1 MSFAAVRRSTITL
14 ALALCLVGCTS
25 EPVKLLT
32 HSGPIGMALCCVPY
46 VAGPLLPDEVNGV
59 VVRVEDVSQAF
70 SGYEFHPAKETR
82 TLAVTWPE
90 GYTGRWAGSEV
101 EVLNASG
108 EVVVR
113 TGERVI
119 CFEEFSTK
127 AWFCER
133 TALDAAVE
141 PPPPFDLAAVKARF
155 AAECEDPTVLGDETC
170 DLIDID
176 GMHGGG
182 DNLFV
187 PLLFPQRNRER
198 AQAVCEQ
205 IASAHDDLD
214 VESLGYEIVVIEGR
228 NGIHHLA
235 VCESPP
241 AT

>member
-1 MSFAAVRRSTITL
+1 MMRRVAISL

-25 EPVKLLT
+25 KPVKLLT
-32 HSGPIGMALCCVPY
+32 HSGPIGMAACCVPY

-82 TLAVTWPE
+82 TLPVTWPE
-90 GYTGRWAGSEV
+90 GYTGRGAGSEV
-101 EVLNASG
+101 EVLNGSG

-141 PPPPFDLAAVKARF
+141 PPPPFDVASVKTRF
-155 AAECEDPTVLGDETC
+155 AAECEDSTVLEGKTC
-170 DLIDID
+170 ELINID
-176 GMHGGG
+176 GMHAGR

-187 PLLFPQRNRER
+187 PLLFPKRDREL

-214 VESLGYEIVVIEGR
+214 LEPLGYEIVVIEGR

-235 VCESPP
+235 VCDSPP